1 MPFGKNKKLSMPRA
15 KKKKREPLETIN
27 LINNDTGIT
36 GAQSPARVGGDLV
49 DLVEDAPS
57 SPGLQLR
64 QEAKQRKLE
73 ACVELEVAQAAL
85 KKAEERLSV
94 ERRLFSIKVD
104 RLDAGEKRKKK
115 PSPAGVLNRGY
126 KAWVS
131 MLKAELAASRA
142 AEAYAEAK

>member
-73 ACVELEVAQAAL
+73 ACVEFKVAHDAL
-85 KKAEERLSV
+85 K
-94 ERRLFSIKVD
+94 
-104 RLDAGEKRKKK
+104 
-115 PSPAGVLNRGY
+115 
-126 KAWVS
+126 
-131 MLKAELAASRA
+131 
-142 AEAYAEAK
+142 